1 MQPAPETFMFGRFR
15 LQPEQRLLLADGV
28 PVTLTPRA
36 FDILEFLVRNRDR
49 IVRRDEI
56 VAHVWRGVTVGE
68 NNLSVQIS
76 MLRRTMAPYCGR
88 TPLIANLPGRGY
100 RFIAEVETPDAGQIA
115 LPEGLAGVTA
125 HIPAA
130 EMRVIAPRWRRP
142 AVVVPASLLLMA
154 VIFLIGMNHVMSPF
168 GSGPIVAGAD
178 GRLSIRVE
186 SFSAAGGD
194 PRETQMASRYY
205 NTVLSRLLIFRD
217 LKLFPATGQAATP
230 EAAAPTPHFR
240 LTGTADIV
248 GADLVVTVRLLEAP
262 AWQTVDMETRT
273 VPLAAADTEHSAAA
287 MHLVAGIRPTLFA
300 QEKLL
305 GARHAKDGLA
315 LLIDAHVAAG
325 DTHHPA
331 KLEAAIRL
339 ARRAVATDPSLDAAR
354 AYLALLLA
362 EWLQLQDARIGD
374 AAGHQAVALIDDVL
388 SRDKLNPVFVAY
400 RALGLASLN
409 DLGNAS
415 LSVER
420 GLGLD
425 PSFYYL
431 VQLEGEI
438 LMQQNHLD
446 EAAKLIRNTCDNPQD
461 DRLGILAYAQGDY
474 PTALSRFQ
482 KVLGEA
488 EPNWDTPFTRLL
500 QTSTQIRL
508 GQAREARDTLRLAL
522 SELAP
527 AFHQVASLRQSYYA
541 LPDGAWQ
548 QFLGDLRTA
557 GMPSGLPVE
566 EADLRLRNGREVPP

>member
-49 IVRRDEI
+49 IVCRDEI

-100 RFIAEVETPDAGQIA
+100 RFIAEVETPDAGQTA
-115 LPEGLAGVTA
+115 LPEG
-125 HIPAA
+125 PAEA
-130 EMRVIAPRWRRP
+130 RVMAPRWRRP
-142 AVVVPASLLLMA
+142 AFVLPASLLLMA

-168 GSGPIVAGAD
+168 DSAAIVAGAD

-248 GADLVVTVRLLEAP
+248 GNDLVVTVHLLEAP
-262 AWQTVDMETRT
+262 SWQTVDMETRT

-300 QEKLL
+300 REKLL
-305 GARHAKDGLA
+305 GAGRPKDGLG

-339 ARRAVATDPSLDAAR
+339 ARKAVARDPSLDAAR

-362 EWLQLQDARIGD
+362 EWLQLQDARTGD
-374 AAGHQAVALIDDVL
+374 AAGHQALALIDDVL

-431 VQLEGEI
+431 VQLKGEI

-527 AFHQVASLRQSYYA
+527 TFHQVASLRQSYYA

-548 QFLGDLRTA
+548 QFLGDLRAA

-566 EADLRLRNGREVPP
+566 EADLRIRNSREVPP